1 MKCAEK
7 FKNIRRNE
15 MLDNLDISI
24 KNMGT
29 KIPKDKRTAT
39 LVQFISRVDNLEDFP
54 KQMSSLFSGN
64 SSRLQHK
71 LFDDLT
77 HNFDGT
83 VSAKN
88 FILKSIKKTSVK
100 KNKQEINLTLEQEN
114 FVLEFHKYAFNIKLG
129 MEVFN
134 ISSTNVEI
142 EMTSLNVIK
151 VI

>member
-1 MKCAEK
+1 
-7 FKNIRRNE
+7 

-24 KNMGT
+24 KNTGT
-29 KIPKDKRTAT
+29 KIPKEKRMST
-39 LVQFISRVDNLEDFP
+39 LLQFNSRVDNLEDFP

-64 SSRLQHK
+64 QSRLQHR

-77 HNFDGT
+77 HTYDGT

-88 FILKSIKKTSVK
+88 FILNSTKQTSVN
-100 KNKQEINLTLEQEN
+100 KNKQEICLNLEQEN

-134 ISSTNVEI
+134 ISSANVEI
-142 EMTSLNVIK
+142 EMSSLEVIK
-151 VI
+151 VIKFD